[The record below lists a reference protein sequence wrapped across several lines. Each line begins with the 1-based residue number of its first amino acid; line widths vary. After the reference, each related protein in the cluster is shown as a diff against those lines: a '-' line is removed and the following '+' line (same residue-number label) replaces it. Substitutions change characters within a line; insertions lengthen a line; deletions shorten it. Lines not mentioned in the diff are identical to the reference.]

1 MRDVCTRTYLRQPP
15 MLSGERLMKVG
26 DHPTPTRQRTEHS
39 MDARYR
45 YIMFRSG
52 PRTKWIFRA
61 TVAAVTIALW
71 RFTVAHSGY
80 TAAELF
86 MFAGP
91 GIVLTMAA
99 SWSSRV
105 FHRDEWTWTAGMRAA
120 ALGAFAAPPLI
131 GFGIAFLSA
140 MNHDAVLLI
149 FIVGAWVAVAGGV
162 FVACMRGL
170 RDDFR
175 ERRSA
180 TPVRLV
186 LHRPL
191 PSAGRARH
199 RLPVRAGRRPPW
211 VEYQSTMQ
219 TPTSRQRP
227 SA

>member
-1 MRDVCTRTYLRQPP
+1 
-15 MLSGERLMKVG
+15 MKVG
-26 DHPTPTRQRTEHS
+26 DHPTATRQRTEHS
-39 MDARYR
+39 MGARYR
-45 YIMFRSG
+45 SVMPRTAG
-52 PRTKWIFRA
+52 RTKWIVRA
-61 TVAAVTIALW
+61 AVAAATIALW
-71 RFTVAHSGY
+71 AFTETHSGY
-80 TAAELF
+80 TAAELL

-99 SWSSRV
+99 SWSSRL
-105 FHRDEWTWTAGMRAA
+105 FRRDEWTPSARMRTVAI
-120 ALGAFAAPPLI
+120 GAFVSPPLI

-149 FIVGAWVAVAGGV
+149 FILGAWAALAGGV

-180 TPVRLV
+180 APVRLV
-186 LHRPL
+186 LHRPTPA
-191 PSAGRARH
+191 PSAGRSRH

-211 VEYQSTMQ
+211 VEYQSTTQ